1 LARDPDRDLKQRM
14 GHRILDDWETI
25 ESLLP
30 ANWEGL
36 AQDHKQL
43 LVQHGNAKITNA
55 RDLLRLILVHAACDL
70 PLRQTVALVAEAG
83 GPTVSPMR
91 LHKKMIRAGS
101 YLHALVTAIVGS
113 PLGTRPEKWGGYEVS
128 VVDASMVS
136 RPGSVRG
143 DGRLHL
149 RMRLSDMK
157 YLQLRCTD
165 TDEGETFRRFDFG
178 RNELVIADRAYSH
191 APGIAHV
198 LDCGGDVL
206 VRLNRSA
213 MPMFW
218 PGTEDP
224 FDIMTALRAVP
235 KNLPREQDVLVRHKV
250 KGQERTIRGRL
261 CMVRLPQDKV
271 QRARKRLRRRHQKQS
286 IPLYA
291 DTLEAAGYMILFT
304 TASKE
309 RLSTTQCLELYRLR
323 WQVELQ
329 IKRWKSICGFDRMP
343 NFRDDTI
350 VSWLYAKMLAGAL
363 LEKLTL
369 LSSEVFPPINWEDER
384 SQQPAAACPSAME
397 ADAAAVAI
405 AHVRAPADTSS
416 RFAAQTC
423 SHH

>member
-1 LARDPDRDLKQRM
+1 
-14 GHRILDDWETI
+14 
-25 ESLLP
+25 
-30 ANWEGL
+30 
-36 AQDHKQL
+36 
-43 LVQHGNAKITNA
+43 
-55 RDLLRLILVHAACDL
+55 
-70 PLRQTVALVAEAG
+70 
-83 GPTVSPMR
+83 MR

-101 YLHALVTAIVGS
+101 YLHALVTAMVGS
-113 PLGTRPEKWGGYEVS
+113 PLGSRPEKWGGYEVS
-128 VVDASMVS
+128 VVDGSMVS

-165 TDEGETFRRFDFG
+165 VDEGETFRRFDFG

-198 LDCGGDVL
+198 LDCGGEVL
-206 VRLNRSA
+206 VRLNRAA

-224 FDIMTALRAVP
+224 FDIMTALRA
-235 KNLPREQDVLVRHKV
+235 LPANVLREQDVWVRHKV
-250 KGQERTIRGRL
+250 NGQVRSIRGRL

-286 IPLYA
+286 IQLYP

-304 TASKE
+304 TASKQ

-323 WQVELQ
+323 WQIELQ

-350 VSWLYAKMLAGAL
+350 VSWLYAKMLAAAL

-369 LSSEVFPPINWEDER
+369 LTSEVFPPIDSEDER
-384 SQQPAAACPSAME
+384 CQQPAAACPSAME
-397 ADAAAVAI
+397 ADAAPVAI
-405 AHVRAPADTSS
+405 AHVRAAADTSS